1 MAVLGA
7 SGLIKMSRVS
17 CPGSIYGEVA
27 SARVLWLQCI
37 RAMHA
42 RVFEG
47 GERIGLRSVTSSR
60 SGLHRAARLLAT
72 ERVGDAVHKHQDT
85 ARSKHATHS
94 KQQRRCVSP
103 CATATHS
110 ASSGR
115 LSVAHTL
122 QRATDLR
129 YPVPIFA
136 CGCYTRNGG
145 GYAPVIGHHP
155 KASRG
160 LDIDTS
166 HDRSLHSSATHP
178 RLWRAHMIL

>member
-1 MAVLGA
+1 MLGLTFRVRGGGTQRKSFRA
-7 SGLIKMSRVS
+7 AAKIGSRS
-17 CPGSIYGEVA
+17 VA
-27 SARVLWLQCI
+27 SP
-37 RAMHA
+37 
-42 RVFEG
+42 
-47 GERIGLRSVTSSR
+47 R
-60 SGLHRAARLLAT
+60 SGLHRAARCSQQR
-72 ERVGDAVHKHQDT
+72 ESDAVHKHQDT
-85 ARSKHATHS
+85 STQQTRDTASSQGDARRHAL
-94 KQQRRCVSP
+94 
-103 CATATHS
+103 THS

-115 LSVAHTL
+115 LSVARTL
-122 QRATDLR
+122 QHATDLR

>member
-1 MAVLGA
+1 
-7 SGLIKMSRVS
+7 
-17 CPGSIYGEVA
+17 
-27 SARVLWLQCI
+27 
-37 RAMHA
+37 MHA

-136 CGCYTRNGG
+136 CGRYPRNGK
-145 GYAPVIGHHP
+145 GYVPIIRQDP
-155 KASRG
+155 IASRG
-160 LDIDTS
+160 VDVETQDMIAPSLLS
-166 HDRSLHSSATHP
+166 HTQAPGRDESKQARDSKHASM
-178 RLWRAHMIL
+178 RGERV